1 MIRFTNVYGE
11 FHLRWHIQNCQ
22 FDCVTAEGRE
32 SESSEIEW
40 YGNDVISFHKFMA
53 PHFFSHAPFFDRSF
67 PLAVPSECSI
77 IIMDIQSSKWWIRKT
92 KKMRKKNSM
101 EQFFCEDETD
111 GVLVRP
117 SKKRN
122 SIFDVCAMCDVYGKI
137 AWIAFVCSFTKSRH
151 SYFNG
156 TIFDPF
162 SRCTAVTL
170 IFRCWRF

>member
-1 MIRFTNVYGE
+1 MYMVNSNFGGTFKIVNSIVWRQGVGRVRLSGTEMMWFHFTNSWHLIFSLTLPFSIDL
-11 FHLRWHIQNCQ
+11 FHLLFRVNAQLLSW
-22 FDCVTAEGRE
+22 
-32 SESSEIEW
+32 
-40 YGNDVISFHKFMA
+40 ISNRANGGYAK
-53 PHFFSHAPFFDRSF
+53 R
-67 PLAVPSECSI
+67 
-77 IIMDIQSSKWWIRKT
+77 RKCE
-92 KKMRKKNSM
+92 KENSM
-101 EQFFCEDETD
+101 GQFFCEDETD